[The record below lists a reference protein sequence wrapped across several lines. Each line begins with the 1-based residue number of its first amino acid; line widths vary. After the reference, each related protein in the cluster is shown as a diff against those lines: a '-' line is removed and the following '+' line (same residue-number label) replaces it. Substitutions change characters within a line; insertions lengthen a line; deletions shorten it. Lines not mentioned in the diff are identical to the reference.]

1 MRSPRM
7 WPESVGCCRCFV
19 GCLVARV
26 GRIVGGRG
34 PKMLVSFSD
43 PAVTVTDPCGGDRA
57 RAWPRWSRSALR
69 VRCSCRLRAGSRRR
83 FSCCPPF
90 CAFLWAVGDVPPS
103 PCLGCSLG
111 GAWRV
116 RGSTEMS
123 RRPGVCP
130 CAWRR
135 KPLWARGH
143 NRARAQLRRECDT
156 PTMEAPRQ
164 GGNPATA
171 RSFRPRFGAGPHRA
185 HHTRTPRTYPQGGN
199 AGRLRAGFWG
209 WLGV

>member
-1 MRSPRM
+1 
-7 WPESVGCCRCFV
+7 
-19 GCLVARV
+19 
-26 GRIVGGRG
+26 
-34 PKMLVSFSD
+34 MLVSFSD
-43 PAVTVTDPCGGDRA
+43 PAVTITGPCGGDRA

-90 CAFLWAVGDVPPS
+90 CAFLWAVGLVPPS

-164 GGNPATA
+164 GETQPRREASGPVSGPDHTEPITQEHPAL
-171 RSFRPRFGAGPHRA
+171 
-185 HHTRTPRTYPQGGN
+185 TPRGAMRGVR
-199 AGRLRAGFWG
+199 ARAFGVGWVFRRLVGLFCRG
-209 WLGV
+209 